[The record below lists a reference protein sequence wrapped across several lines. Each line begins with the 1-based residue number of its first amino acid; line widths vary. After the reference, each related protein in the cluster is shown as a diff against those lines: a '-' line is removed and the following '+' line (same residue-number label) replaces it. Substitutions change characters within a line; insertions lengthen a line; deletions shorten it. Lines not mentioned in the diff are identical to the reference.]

1 MLVMVN
7 VDNIAGEEV
16 PYIIEE
22 LMKLGAKSVH
32 AIPAIAKKGR
42 PEFIFLIDTT
52 RESVEALGDFMVSEV
67 GILGLRLFEEAEHI
81 KFDYEIRKVK
91 ITLQDKARGQEVL
104 NLIVDVK
111 LTRNSQG
118 LMASAKPEYQGLRAG
133 VDALAKANVNVSL
146 PALRGIIEAFVLNKE
161 VKSYQNLSLELIDG

>member
-22 LMKLGAKSVH
+22 LMKLGANSVH
-32 AIPAIAKKGR
+32 AIPAITKKGR

-52 RESVEALGDFMVSEV
+52 RENVEALGDFMVSEV

-81 KFDYEIRKVK
+81 KFDYEMRKVK
-91 ITLQDKARGQEVL
+91 ITLQDKASGQEAL

-118 LMASAKPEYQGLRAG
+118 LVASAKPEYQGLSAG
-133 VDALAKANVNVSL
+133 VDALAKANVSVSL

>member
-16 PYIIEE
+16 PYIIDE

-32 AIPAIAKKGR
+32 AIPAITKKGR

-52 RESVEALGDFMVSEV
+52 RENAEALGDFMVSEV

-81 KFDYEIRKVK
+81 KFDYQMRKVK
-91 ITLQDKARGQEVL
+91 ITLQDKASGQEVL
-104 NLIVDVK
+104 NLIVDTK

-118 LMASAKPEYQGLRAG
+118 FIASAKPEYQGLRAG
-133 VDALAKANVNVSL
+133 VDALAKANVDISL

-161 VKSYQNLSLELIDG
+161 VKSYQNLNLELIDG

>member
-32 AIPAIAKKGR
+32 AIPAITKKGR

-52 RESVEALGDFMVSEV
+52 RENVAALGDFMVSEV
-67 GILGLRLFEEAEHI
+67 SILGLRLFEEAEHI
-81 KFDYEIRKVK
+81 KFDYEMRKVK
-91 ITLQDKARGQEVL
+91 ITLQDKASGQEAL

-118 LMASAKPEYQGLRAG
+118 LVASAKPEYQGLSAG
-133 VDALAKANVNVSL
+133 VDALAKANMNISL

-161 VKSYQNLSLELIDG
+161 VKNYQNLGLELIDG